1 MKNKR
6 LSLGGFIMD
15 LLKQRILAEGFALPG
30 NVLKVDSFLNHQID
44 PILSSA
50 MGKEFASLFREA
62 KIDRVL
68 TIEASGIAIGLTTA
82 LELGT
87 PLVFARK
94 KKSVLMTEE
103 AYSTQVF
110 SYTKKETNNISVLK
124 KFLPKNERILIID
137 DFLANGDSALGLA
150 RLVEEAGSEVAGIG
164 IVIEKAFQA
173 GHKRILDAGYRL
185 EALASIKSL
194 DNCQITFTD

>member
-1 MKNKR
+1 
-6 LSLGGFIMD
+6 MD

-50 MGKEFASLFREA
+50 MGKEFAALFREA

-150 RLVEEAGSEVAGIG
+150 RLV
-164 IVIEKAFQA
+164 
-173 GHKRILDAGYRL
+173 
-185 EALASIKSL
+185 
-194 DNCQITFTD
+194 

>member
-1 MKNKR
+1 
-6 LSLGGFIMD
+6 MD

-50 MGKEFASLFREA
+50 MGKEFAALFREA

-110 SYTKKETNNISVLK
+110 SYTKKETNNISV
-124 KFLPKNERILIID
+124 FN
-137 DFLANGDSALGLA
+137 N
-150 RLVEEAGSEVAGIG
+150 IG
-164 IVIEKAFQA
+164 IK
-173 GHKRILDAGYRL
+173 
-185 EALASIKSL
+185 
-194 DNCQITFTD
+194 

>member
-1 MKNKR
+1 MEALKNK
-6 LSLGGFIMD
+6 
-15 LLKQRILAEGFALPG
+15 ILREGEAIG
-30 NVLKVDSFLNHQID
+30 TEIVKVDGFLNHQID
-44 PILSSA
+44 PVLSSA

>member
-1 MKNKR
+1 M
-6 LSLGGFIMD
+6 
-15 LLKQRILAEGFALPG
+15 
-30 NVLKVDSFLNHQID
+30 
-44 PILSSA
+44 
-50 MGKEFASLFREA
+50 
-62 KIDRVL
+62 
-68 TIEASGIAIGLTTA
+68 LTTTVHSFTKDRDYTVCISNNFLTA
-82 LELGT
+82 EDH
-87 PLVFARK
+87 
-94 KKSVLMTEE
+94 VL
-103 AYSTQVF
+103 F
-110 SYTKKETNNISVLK
+110 
-124 KFLPKNERILIID
+124 ID